1 MGISVKENMK
11 DDTPVPTGVG
21 FIVNTVSQ
29 KDLDSHSYWIHF
41 LPSPPLPPTFLW
53 NISSPLNKFLETLT
67 LTLHS
72 QGFRYERCGI
82 LFHNWEISY
91 SGA

>member
-1 MGISVKENMK
+1 MCVCGWVGISVKENMK

-41 LPSPPLPPTFLW
+41 LPPGSPPPPPPSNFCVKYLLPLKQIFGNFNAHP
-53 NISSPLNKFLETLT
+53 S
-67 LTLHS
+67 
-72 QGFRYERCGI
+72 
-82 LFHNWEISY
+82 
-91 SGA
+91 